1 MGDKCELTETALIGR
16 RSALAFGAISA
27 AALVANMGGTARAQS
42 RTGVKLTV
50 LYTKQKDPEAFTKY
64 YLSTHAALVEKV
76 PGIKRTEVATVLPP
90 APDQPAPPYYRIT
103 EIYFED
109 IGALQKTFATPEWK
123 AIGAD
128 VANFADPGTISAFA
142 SLIGA

>member
-1 MGDKCELTETALIGR
+1 MSDKYDITETAQFGR

-27 AALVANMGGTARAQS
+27 AALITNMGGPARAQS
-42 RTGVKLTV
+42 GTGVKLTV

-64 YLSTHAALVEKV
+64 YLSTHVPLIEKA
-76 PGIKRTEVATVLPP
+76 PGVKKTEVATVLPP
-90 APDQPAPPYYRIT
+90 PDQPPPPYYRIT